1 MHERGAPHA
10 QPIALPRDAHGQ
22 DRWLAFVGPP
32 EVALGAWRVTR
43 AADGTMHAEPVAP
56 WPAGVRVVGGVVEA
70 DVPYVMLETLPVL
83 DQPGGLRGV
92 WSDVGA
98 GGAGGAGRAPS
109 FGSPLALAD
118 VHDAADL
125 AARLGHLPAAGSTE
139 RTSVAL
145 LSTLRAASTSAEALT
160 RSLASEGAD
169 VGLVWQGTFVQHAG
183 RLDGEG
189 SAPSPLAEK
198 ALAIVRAGLTTQAC
212 GAEACE
218 AWTDTGHAVI
228 RFAVEGGRWVVRGIF
243 EDAPIPRGQPSGA
256 PHEVA
261 ASPAATATDT
271 ILAARAGEGFQVL
284 GEAPLA
290 GDGSTIGAAMTDLS
304 HDSPVVVVHEGAAVR
319 LFPLDAGTVR
329 AEAVDAHWDAAFADV
344 DGDGRTDVV
353 VHLAGKRLGGD
364 PVEWSQAFLA
374 PPASVQVTAL
384 EPDLATS
391 LATLGALDARAAAK
405 AAASPPRGPV
415 AHDDAC
421 RVLAAASTPAGFRKI
436 ASPDARVLLFDEP
449 GMPTWRAKVV
459 PVAKIS
465 ADDVRGLGAHCAEL
479 VCSASRPY
487 CSWASGADSLHAWF
501 TGRDQLSL
509 AGAAD
514 YQGE

>member
-1 MHERGAPHA
+1 MHGRGAPHA
-10 QPIALPRDAHGQ
+10 QPIALPRDARGQ

-32 EVALGAWRVTR
+32 EVALGAWRVAR

-92 WSDVGA
+92 WSDA
-98 GGAGGAGRAPS
+98 GPGRSPS
-109 FGSPLALAD
+109 PASPLALAD
-118 VHDAADL
+118 VRDAADL
-125 AARLGHLPAAGSTE
+125 AARLAHPPAAGSTE

-169 VGLVWQGTFVQHAG
+169 VGTVWQGTFVQRVG

-189 SAPSPLAEK
+189 SAPSPLAER
-198 ALAIVRAGLTTQAC
+198 ALAIVRAALTTQAC
-212 GAEACE
+212 GTDACE

-243 EDAPIPRGQPSGA
+243 EDAPVLRGQPSGS

-261 ASPAATATDT
+261 SSPDSTVTSA
-271 ILAARAGEGFQVL
+271 ILAARAGEGAQVL

-290 GDGSTIGAAMTDLS
+290 GDGSTIGAAVTDLS
-304 HDSPVVVVHEGAAVR
+304 HDSPVVVVREGAAVR

-329 AEAVDAHWDAAFADV
+329 AEAVDARWDAAFADI

-353 VHLAGKRLGGD
+353 VHLVGKRLGGD

-374 PPASVQVTAL
+374 PPASVQATSL

-391 LATLGALDARAAAK
+391 LATMGAPDARAAAR

-421 RVLAAASTPAGFRKI
+421 RVLAAASTPAGFRKV
-436 ASPDARVLLFDEP
+436 ASPDARVLLFDTP

-459 PVAKIS
+459 PTARIS

-501 TGRDQLSL
+501 SGRDQLSL